1 MCETSFFSDFYFK
14 KTPPG
19 GAFFLVF
26 ISFITF
32 SLHGVKTDLL
42 VILLKGSQILTG
54 LGELTLFHTFSN
66 VPMDKGTFGVHE
78 VKLVVKTSPSLSNG
92 SGVGQHADGTLDL
105 CEVTTGHNSG
115 RLVVDTNFETSGT
128 PVHKLDRALGLDGSN
143 GSVDILGDNIAS
155 VQEATGHVLA
165 VSGIAFDHLVGRFK
179 ASIGDLR
186 HRKLFMVSLLR

>member
-1 MCETSFFSDFYFK
+1 MCETFFLIFSSK
-14 KTPPG
+14 KQHQV
-19 GAFFLVF
+19 AQFLVF

-32 SLHGVKTDLL
+32 SLHGVKTDFL

-105 CEVTTGHNSG
+105 GKVTTGHNSG

-128 PVHKLDRALGLDGSN
+128 PVHKLDGALGFDGGN
-143 GSVDILGDNIAS
+143 GSIDILGDNIAS

-165 VSGIAFDHLVGRFK
+165 VTGIAFDHLVGRFK

-186 HRKLFMVSLLR
+186 H